1 MTGFYPFNP
10 ALGQVMQT
18 GVEGVTVDRGF
29 IAHLNVAGDEA
40 PAAAAAGVHAPV
52 PSNGSQ
58 QVITTGFT
66 QPDVPRNISATAAG
80 TAGDIK
86 AIAVTV
92 TGTNFKDEV
101 ISETLPAFTVDTEGT
116 VQGNKAFKTV
126 TSWTLPAHD
135 GAGANTSLGWG
146 NKLGLPFALEHNTIL
161 ATFLDGVREAA
172 LPTVAVDADNIESN
186 TVLLN
191 SNLDGSDVDLYLVV

>member
-40 PAAAAAGVHAPV
+40 PAADADAVHDPV

-66 QPDVPRNISATAAG
+66 QPDVPRNITATAAG

-135 GAGANTSLGWG
+135 GAGASTSLGWG
-146 NKLGLPFALEHNTIL
+146 NKLGLPFALEHNTVL
-161 ATFLDGVREAA
+161 AAYLGGVRENA
-172 LPTVAVDADNIESN
+172 LPTMAVDADNIESN